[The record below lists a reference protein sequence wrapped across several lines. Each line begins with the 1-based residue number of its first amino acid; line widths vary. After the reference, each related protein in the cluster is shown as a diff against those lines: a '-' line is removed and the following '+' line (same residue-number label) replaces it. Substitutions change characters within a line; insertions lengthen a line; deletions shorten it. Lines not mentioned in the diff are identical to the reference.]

1 MQTEEIKELYRKL
14 KHIRANGIIIGI
26 AACIATAFII
36 AAVFPELRSLELMLL
51 NPVAWLVCILIEI
64 VAIFIY
70 CSLAYMKN
78 LNKFSK
84 ILAEDCDLEKYT
96 ETLCEGINYGKNIK
110 LSKYQKALFLSLQR
124 MYAETLCLS
133 KALDEAQRFLNEEW
147 VGDKKVDFELAETQI
162 GLMTA
167 YINND
172 RDTYAQIY
180 KTAPLLFKRSKIY
193 AYYLLILQGKDD
205 EALQLLSGHSE
216 KHLYGEVLRHFRLAE
231 HYLKEGNSEAAK
243 EHIEFVI
250 NHGNTLP
257 QKQIAE
263 GWKHEGYRP
272 QSKAQNTHAE
282 RTAFQR
288 PIKSKKSAL
297 FIYASLI
304 VITVLITLFITTSNA
319 YVREGIPEES
329 KGAWLDAT
337 YEVYD
342 NKIYFSDSSAGEH
355 GRLMAVDT
363 ETLFKTAKKLDI
375 NGVRCIK
382 KGGDN
387 LYILTEKQVFIFDLN
402 KETVIAKVDL
412 SAVEE
417 DIEKEAV
424 SSYELKYADEDGGY
438 IVIEGDRRD
447 KIICVNALSE
457 VRQIAQF
464 DDMEG
469 TINRLIRY
477 ENSLIIGYMTSS
489 EEKSGTYCFDIEKG
503 TMEKYSDICG
513 SAFENNI
520 SGFIWKDYYC
530 LPTFNTVYL
539 ISLSGKENKE
549 IDMGGLCTDMYL
561 DGDYLYRGDSYALK
575 RYNLATGELEVSNQ
589 RKSYFGKIIVDDG
602 TLYLGYCIK
611 KTPVSYKTRVFTES
625 LESHQWQ

>member
-1 MQTEEIKELYRKL
+1 M
-14 KHIRANGIIIGI
+14 
-26 AACIATAFII
+26 
-36 AAVFPELRSLELMLL
+36 
-51 NPVAWLVCILIEI
+51 
-64 VAIFIY
+64 
-70 CSLAYMKN
+70 
-78 LNKFSK
+78 
-84 ILAEDCDLEKYT
+84 
-96 ETLCEGINYGKNIK
+96 
-110 LSKYQKALFLSLQR
+110 
-124 MYAETLCLS
+124 
-133 KALDEAQRFLNEEW
+133 
-147 VGDKKVDFELAETQI
+147 
-162 GLMTA
+162 
-167 YINND
+167 
-172 RDTYAQIY
+172 
-180 KTAPLLFKRSKIY
+180 
-193 AYYLLILQGKDD
+193 
-205 EALQLLSGHSE
+205 
-216 KHLYGEVLRHFRLAE
+216 
-231 HYLKEGNSEAAK
+231 
-243 EHIEFVI
+243 
-250 NHGNTLP
+250 
-257 QKQIAE
+257 
-263 GWKHEGYRP
+263 
-272 QSKAQNTHAE
+272 
-282 RTAFQR
+282 
-288 PIKSKKSAL
+288 
-297 FIYASLI
+297 I
-304 VITVLITLFITTSNA
+304 VITVLIALFITTSNA

-375 NGVRCIK
+375 NGVRRIK

-387 LYILTEKQVFIFDLN
+387 LYILTEKQVFILDLN

-412 SAVEE
+412 SAVE
-417 DIEKEAV
+417 DVEKEEV

-447 KIICVNALSE
+447 KIVCVNALGE
-457 VRQIAQF
+457 ARQMAQF

-469 TINRLIRY
+469 TINRLVRY

-489 EEKSGTYCFDIEKG
+489 EAKSGTYCFDIEKG

-530 LPTFNTVYL
+530 LPALNTVYL

-575 RYNLATGELEVSNQ
+575 RYNLATGKLEVSNQ
-589 RKSYFGKIIVDDG
+589 RKSYFGKIIIDDG
-602 TLYLGYCIK
+602 ALYLGYCIK